1 MPMGKEIVGAQ
12 VSKVIGMGFF
22 AYCGPLDEIMLA
34 SHEMN
39 GFEFQLV
46 KVVTFNFWKDLFG
59 NEIGVK
65 CGCRSLVSS
74 IL

>member
-1 MPMGKEIVGAQ
+1 MGL
-12 VSKVIGMGFF
+12 F
-22 AYCGPLDEIMLA
+22 AYCGPLDEIMMA

-59 NEIGVK
+59 NEIGVIVVMW
-65 CGCRSLVSS
+65 L
-74 IL
+74 